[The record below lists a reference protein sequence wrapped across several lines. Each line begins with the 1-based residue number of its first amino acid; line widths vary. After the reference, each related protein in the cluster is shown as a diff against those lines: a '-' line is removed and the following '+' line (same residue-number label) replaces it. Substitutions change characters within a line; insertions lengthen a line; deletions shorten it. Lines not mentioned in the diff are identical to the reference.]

1 MKLYKYP
8 TIEAAFSMCCFLKVG
23 PSLPYSCNETNILG
37 VGIGVKSEVSY
48 FLNDSLKKLS
58 IEEVKIRG

>member
-1 MKLYKYP
+1 MIRMTK
-8 TIEAAFSMCCFLKVG
+8 FHKVG

-37 VGIGVKSEVSY
+37 VGIGVNSEVSY
-48 FLNDSLKKLS
+48 FVDDGLKKLS